1 MRPAPGAK
9 ELWACPAKDVD
20 VLRAPKLAA
29 RSPGDLGVSTRLAS
43 RAVGPESGSG
53 CGDSRPG
60 LFKIFGD
67 SVGMGGSVAGVGLS
81 VPGGKPPVLALRSF
95 DELVGLSGCEGFR
108 MLCISRP
115 LEGPRVPGIVGG
127 GGGGCSRTGG
137 GNIGADPACVD
148 SASPVGP

>member
-43 RAVGPESGSG
+43 RPAAPERGSG

-67 SVGMGGSVAGVGLS
+67 CIGTGGSVARVGLS
-81 VPGGKPPVLALRSF
+81 LPGGNAPVLALRSL
-95 DELVGLSGCEGFR
+95 DELAGLSGCDGFR

-115 LEGPRVPGIVGG
+115 LEGPRLPDIVGG
-127 GGGGCSRTGG
+127 GCCSRTGG

-148 SASPVGP
+148 SASPVDP

>member
-1 MRPAPGAK
+1 MRPVPGAK
-9 ELWACPAKDVD
+9 ELWTSPAKEVD
-20 VLRAPKLAA
+20 VLRALKLAA

-43 RAVGPESGSG
+43 RPVGPASRSG

-81 VPGGKPPVLALRSF
+81 VPGGNPPVLALRPL
-95 DELVGLSGCEGFR
+95 DELAGLSGCEGFR

-115 LEGPRVPGIVGG
+115 LEGPRVPGRVGG
-127 GGGGCSRTGG
+127 CCCCCCSRTGG

-148 SASPVGP
+148 SASP